1 MISLAGCASHPF
13 AQKWTWSR
21 DDDRTTITK
30 NNESKTDAIEQAASV
45 GLSGKTLWL
54 KPPKLNDCEYDSSQ
68 FPTFSQVE
76 VANVT
81 ASVAQPAM
89 PTFRIAAQLKRKNT
103 EGQLTFIVFERTTEY
118 DTPVAERCFYD
129 FDPKKKY
136 KMSASEWELI
146 AKSSYRIGFSPAQL
160 QLSIGEP
167 EEINRT
173 VVQGLVHEQWVYDK
187 PLFRGYIYFEN
198 GKLKS
203 WQD

>member
-1 MISLAGCASHPF
+1 MIVLMMALAGCASHPF
-13 AQKWTWSR
+13 AQEWVWSQKDERASMAR
-21 DDDRTTITK
+21 D
-30 NNESKTDAIEQAASV
+30 NERKSAAIERDASAV
-45 GLSGKTLWL
+45 LSGKTLWL

-76 VANVT
+76 IADVT
-81 ASVAQPAM
+81 ADAHPSIPSSKITIQM
-89 PTFRIAAQLKRKNT
+89 KRKNT
-103 EGQLTFIVFERTTEY
+103 EGQLTFHVFTSEFDTLTE
-118 DTPVAERCFYD
+118 VCFYD

-136 KMSASEWELI
+136 KMSASDWALI
-146 AKSSYRIGFSPAQL
+146 AKSSYRIGFSPTQL

-167 EEINRT
+167 EDINRT

-187 PLFRGYIYFEN
+187 SLFRGYIYFEN